1 MNQLLAQH
9 DDAELDA
16 QLHQA
21 ATRCTLQQKEERE
34 IRTHVAPVQQGKRV
48 LTWGESTG
56 RVKYNYLFHSER
68 MENVDIVSWTSNKP
82 RVQKLEL
89 RTSYRFRISH
99 I

>member
-1 MNQLLAQH
+1 MMMLSWMH
-9 DDAELDA
+9 SS
-16 QLHQA
+16 
-21 ATRCTLQQKEERE
+21 
-34 IRTHVAPVQQGKRV
+34 IRQPPGAHCSRKRKGKSGHVAPVQQGKRV